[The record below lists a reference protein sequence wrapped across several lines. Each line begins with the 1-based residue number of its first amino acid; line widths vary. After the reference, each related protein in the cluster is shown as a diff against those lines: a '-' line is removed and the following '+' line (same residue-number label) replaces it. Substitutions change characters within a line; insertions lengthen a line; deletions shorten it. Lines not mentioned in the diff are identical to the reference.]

1 MMTSL
6 RTRLASLLHPKT
18 GDPRAFRLTRYFAS
32 VAIVA
37 FLVFGLALYALES
50 LELGFIAQVQ
60 SEQLERV
67 TRIQRE
73 LATMQQESAR
83 RDLIAV
89 HEAAHVNLA
98 LTMRNALWAD
108 RFKPLLEAAATLSA
122 PQCGAK
128 SECKARWQESLRLLA
143 RRSGLAE
150 SIASSLVGTTVFK
163 VKVFDRAGVTL
174 YSSDESQIGED
185 KSGNQGW
192 QRAFAG
198 TPASEV
204 THRDRFSAF
213 EGLVENRDLI
223 STYIPVRDETGRIVA
238 VFEIYSDLTPFLIQ
252 LDEAA
257 RQVAAV
263 SASHANQLDQV
274 GRDQRAIAGRNA
286 WMVWGVM
293 VCLLGLLYAA
303 LYLVVRNAQN
313 LLDRQAAAQRE
324 ALRREG
330 EWHREKM
337 AAVATLAAEV
347 AHETNN
353 PLMVISMLAENM
365 ALERA
370 ELAPQFLEIRTQ
382 VQRLA
387 QMTQKIANFASLGG
401 GEATLF
407 DLGYALKALIEFASF
422 DRRFGARRIDLELPE
437 DLPSVDCVPDHAIEA
452 LLRVIEFGLRESAAP
467 GAGVSLRVLAVIEPQ
482 IVRVHVIPSASHPV
496 GQDAAGLA
504 ALTRR
509 VEVLGFH
516 FEASAI
522 GLELH
527 FRRGAGADAPAG
539 WQYGRPR

>member
-1 MMTSL
+1 MKTSFQ
-6 RTRLASLLHPKT
+6 TRLASLLHPQS

-37 FLVFGLALYALES
+37 FLVFGLALYALET

-98 LTMRNALWAD
+98 LTIRNAMWD
-108 RFKPLLEAAATLSA
+108 ERFKPLLRAAGALPT
-122 PQCGAK
+122 PRCGTK
-128 SECKARWQESLRLLA
+128 SECKAPWQEALRSMA

-150 SIASSLVGTTVFK
+150 SIASSLAGTTVFK
-163 VKVFDRAGVTL
+163 VKVFDRVGITL

-213 EGLVENRDLI
+213 EGMVENRDLI
-223 STYIPVRDETGRIVA
+223 STYVPVRDEIGRIVA
-238 VFEIYSDLTPFLIQ
+238 VFEIYSDITPFLNQ

-263 SASHANQLDQV
+263 SASHTNQLDQV
-274 GRDQRAIAGRNA
+274 GRDHRAIAGRNA

-293 VCLLGLLYAA
+293 ICLLGLLYAA
-303 LYLVVRNAQN
+303 LYLVVRNAQQ

-324 ALRREG
+324 AVRREG

-337 AAVATLAAEV
+337 AAVATLASEV

-353 PLMVISMLAENM
+353 PLMVISMVAESM

-370 ELAPQFLEIRTQ
+370 ELAPQFLEIRAQ

-387 QMTQKIANFASLGG
+387 QMSQKIANFASLGG

-422 DRRFGARRIDLELPE
+422 DRRFGARRIDLELP
-437 DLPSVDCVPDHAIEA
+437 DGLPSVDCVPDHAIEA
-452 LLRVIEFGLRESAAP
+452 LLRVIEFGRRESAVP
-467 GAGVSLRVLAVIEPQ
+467 GTGGALRVLAAIEPQ

-504 ALTRR
+504 RLAQR
-509 VEVLGFH
+509 VQALGFH
-516 FEASAI
+516 FEATAI

-527 FRRGAGADAPAG
+527 FRRGAGADAPTG
-539 WQYGRPR
+539 WQYAHHR